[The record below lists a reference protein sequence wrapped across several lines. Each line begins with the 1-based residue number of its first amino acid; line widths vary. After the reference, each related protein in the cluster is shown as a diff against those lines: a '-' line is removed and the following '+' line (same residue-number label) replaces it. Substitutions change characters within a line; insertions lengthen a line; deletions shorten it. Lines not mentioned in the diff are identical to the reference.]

1 MSDLILGANEAL
13 VFPSGNGIDAPV
25 ALDLRTVFR
34 AETRLIELQAV
45 TRAKAGELLHTFIEA
60 WKEARTAQARASNQC
75 VVAKRRLKEIR
86 AEVVLDRAL
95 DILKDKG
102 LVSTRS
108 PSGSEDLREAV
119 VVRDRSYQAASERLE
134 QIQAVVELMEI
145 KAETFKMAYFAV
157 NKLVDPVD
165 RTSGSATSG
174 GTGTDEPGAFTDE
187 ERVREFVNKQ
197 SAPLNPKAYTGTGFG
212 SPKL

>member
-1 MSDLILGANEAL
+1 MSDLVLGANEAL
-13 VFPSGNGIDAPV
+13 VFPSGNGIDAPIV
-25 ALDLRTVFR
+25 LDLRPVFK
-34 AETRLIELQAV
+34 AEARLIELQAV
-45 TRAKAGELLHTFIEA
+45 TRAKAGELLHCFIDA
-60 WKEARTAQARASNQC
+60 WKEARTAQARASKQL
-75 VVAKRRLKEIR
+75 VVSKRKLKEVR

-95 DILKDKG
+95 DVLKDKG

-119 VVRDRSYQAASERLE
+119 VSRDRSYQAASERME

-145 KAETFKMAYFAV
+145 KAETMKMAYFAV

-165 RTSGSATSG
+165 RSSGSATSG
-174 GTGTDEPGAFTDE
+174 GSGVDEPGAFTDE
-187 ERVREFVNKQ
+187 ERVRDFVNKQ
-197 SAPLNPKAYTGTGFG
+197 TSANTKAYTGTGFG